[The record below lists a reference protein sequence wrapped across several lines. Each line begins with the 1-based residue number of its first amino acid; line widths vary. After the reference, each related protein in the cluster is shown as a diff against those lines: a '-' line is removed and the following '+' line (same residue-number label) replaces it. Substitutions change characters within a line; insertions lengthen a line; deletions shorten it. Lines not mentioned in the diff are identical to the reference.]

1 MIRTVN
7 KRRFLTIFISAMMVL
22 GSLALTGCAEDSS
35 TGVGQEQNQ
44 NQQNPANTSQTVET
58 TLEFEEEG
66 KVLKLEF
73 GLKNISAEPLDLLF
87 SSGHQYDIIVLD
99 SKDKEVYDWAKDK
112 AFTEALINKTL
123 EPGQELSYSEEWDY
137 TDNDGKLLPSGKYT
151 VVVKILAKAE
161 NAELNTEELSVSKE
175 FEIK

>member
-1 MIRTVN
+1 MIRRVN
-7 KRRFLTIFISAMMVL
+7 KRRFLAIFISAIMVL
-22 GSLALTGCAEDSS
+22 GSLVLTGCAENSPN
-35 TGVGQEQNQ
+35 GVGQEQNQ
-44 NQQNPANTSQTVET
+44 QTPANTSERVET
-58 TLEFEEEG
+58 TLELEEEG

-73 GLKNISAEPLDLLF
+73 GLKNISDEPLDLLF

-99 SKDKEVYDWAKDK
+99 SKGEEVYDWAKGK

-123 EPGQELSYSEEWDY
+123 EPGQEVSYSEEWDY

-151 VVVKILAKAE
+151 VVVTILAKAE
-161 NAELNTEELSVSKE
+161 NAELKAEELSVSKE